1 MRSERIAIVSNL
13 EGQPYKDV
21 RRLWKLFERKYLSKS
36 IQAYSH
42 PHISFQS
49 GTTHDVRQI
58 KRDFES
64 LAYQMTSFEIEVTGA
79 RHFRKDVIYLAVK
92 RTRELAKTHKLI
104 HRFLD
109 DQCQGLD
116 ELYAPQHWLPH
127 VTLAME
133 DLTEENFEN
142 AWMEFEGSNIRF
154 KQRIHN
160 VCMVK
165 WLPDGRIRIAKR
177 YKL

>member
-1 MRSERIAIVSNL
+1 MRSEKIAIVSNL
-13 EGQPYKDV
+13 EGQPHKDV

-42 PHISFQS
+42 PHVSFQS
-49 GTTHDVRQI
+49 GTTHDVRQL
-58 KRDFES
+58 KRDFENV
-64 LAYQMTSFEIEVTGA
+64 TSQIKPFEIEVMGA

-92 RTRELAKTHKLI
+92 RTRELVRIHKLA
-104 HRFLD
+104 HRFLESR
-109 DQCQGLD
+109 CQGLD
-116 ELYAPQHWLPH
+116 ELYAPHHWLPH

-133 DLTEENFEN
+133 DLTENNFER

-154 KQRIHN
+154 EQRIHN
-160 VCMVK
+160 ICMVK
-165 WLPDGRIRIAKR
+165 WLPDGSIRIAKR